1 MSKTLTVYTFKTP
14 NGLKLPIMLEEL
26 GLEYD
31 LRLVDISKGEQ
42 KEVDYLQLNPNGKIP
57 TIVDHDLDPAL
68 PVFESGAELLYLAE
82 KHGQLIPT
90 DPHGR
95 SRTIQWLFFQN
106 ASFGPY
112 VGQFV
117 HFTKHPSDGADH
129 PYGRERYTQE
139 TKRILGVYETR
150 LQEAPY
156 LAGEKYTIADVT
168 TYPWFF
174 FLLEK
179 LGAAETLDLT
189 EENHPQLLA
198 WYHRIR
204 ERAAV
209 QKAHEV
215 LFGAK

>member
-1 MSKTLTVYTFKTP
+1 MSKSLTVYTFKTP
-14 NGLKLPIMLEEL
+14 NGLKLPIMVEEI

-31 LRLVDISKGEQ
+31 LQLVDISKGEQ
-42 KEVDYLQLNPNGKIP
+42 KDPAYLRLNPNGKIP
-57 TIVDHDLDPAL
+57 TLVDQGLDPAL

-95 SRTIQWLFFQN
+95 SYAIQWLFFQN

-117 HFTKHPSDGADH
+117 HFTKHPSDGEDH
-129 PYGRERYTQE
+129 PYGRERYTKE
-139 TKRILGVYETR
+139 TKRVLGVYETR
-150 LQEAPY
+150 LQEVPY
-156 LAGEKYTIADVT
+156 LAGEEYTIADVT

-179 LGAAETLDLT
+179 LAAAETLELT
-189 EENHPQLLA
+189 EENYPQLLA
-198 WYHRIR
+198 WYRRIH

-209 QKAHEV
+209 QKAHQV
-215 LFGAK
+215 LFSAK